1 MRAGRACATK
11 IPGNFSRDV
20 RRAGVRSDRIAALAG
35 VVTTVAV
42 VVVATRGAPRE
53 AAAAVPWD
61 ACPDVEIEEPS
72 RIAPPRWDDCGPGC
86 RRLAVDWGPTP
97 AHRLYGALGASDGFR
112 RVLAFGRDRGETQDL
127 IVVEM
132 LGAHGADGVA
142 FAATMTRGFHGCMA
156 RVRAVDPT
164 GALVELSTRAGGVRR
179 RVLAS
184 VGARR
189 SRLLS
194 DDDSA
199 RGAVLTAMAAGRRAS
214 TRDRRTLEV
223 DGRAVWTAPG
233 GATIAQLAVGGDA
246 VFAATT
252 GAGGETL
259 WAWTPE
265 GGAVVL
271 RAAAGAP
278 AVGEGML
285 VWRERVGNG
294 VAVMVSAVAAT
305 PQGLRPR
312 ALVTLPAKAPVA
324 AVEHAVGGGRVVVLD
339 RTADMRRLL
348 VIDVRTGAITTPTA
362 PAGLRW
368 STPLW
373 TDREE
378 LAALADAPAH
388 AYRRG
393 DVVAGESFTV
403 VRLTPDALL
412 AQEP

>member
-1 MRAGRACATK
+1 M
-11 IPGNFSRDV
+11 
-20 RRAGVRSDRIAALAG
+20 
-35 VVTTVAV
+35 
-42 VVVATRGAPRE
+42 
-53 AAAAVPWD
+53 PWG
-61 ACPDVEIEEPS
+61 ACPDVQIEEPS
-72 RIAPPRWDDCGPGC
+72 RIEPPRWDACGPAC

-97 AHRLYGALGASDGFR
+97 AHRLYGAVGASDGFR

-179 RVLAS
+179 RVLAE
-184 VGARR
+184 VGTRR
-189 SRLLS
+189 ARLLS

-199 RGAVLTAMAAGRRAS
+199 SGAVLTAMAEGRRAS

-223 DGRAVWTAPG
+223 DGRAVWTAPA
-233 GATIAQLAVGGDA
+233 GATIAQLAVGGHA
-246 VFAATT
+246 VYAATT

-259 WAWTPE
+259 WAWTPAE
-265 GGAVVL
+265 GAVVL

-278 AVGEGML
+278 AVGDGML

-294 VAVMVSAVAAT
+294 VAVMASAVAAT

-312 ALVTLPAKAPVA
+312 TLVTLPAKAPVA
-324 AVEHAVGGGRVVVLD
+324 AADRLLDGGGRLVVLD
-339 RTADMRRLL
+339 RAPDLRRLL

-373 TDREE
+373 SDRDE

-393 DVVAGESFTV
+393 EVVAGESFTV
-403 VRLTPDALL
+403 VRLAPDALAL
-412 AQEP
+412 QDP